1 MTGNTE
7 TFYTDRQK
15 EAVSL
20 SPLYFSAR
28 EEGGR
33 RLEFPHVVALSL
45 AGPRDTPPMLIGA
58 Q

>member
-1 MTGNTE
+1 MCDPSVRGCNN
-7 TFYTDRQK
+7 
-15 EAVSL
+15 L

-33 RLEFPHVVALSL
+33 LQFPHVEALSL
-45 AGPRDTPPMLIGA
+45 AGPGDAPPMLIGA